1 MPHACRRFRDEA
13 DTKSGYHRLGSATG
27 TKTPVNF
34 QEVDDV
40 TSGQEWSLRG
50 DPRASVLAGSLLD
63 RRYRIDAP
71 IARGGMSTVYRALD
85 TRLDRP
91 VAVKIMDPKFAEDPQ
106 FVARFEFEARAVAR
120 LNNPGLVAV
129 YDHGRDGEFAFLVM
143 ELVEGGTLRE
153 LLRERGPMPPH
164 AAAAVIRPVL
174 DALGTA
180 HRAGLVHRDVK
191 PENILVSD
199 SGDVKI
205 ADFGLVRAVAASNAT
220 SSSVILGTAAYLSP
234 EQVTT
239 GSANAGSDVYG
250 VGVVLFELLTGRT
263 PFSGDTSLS
272 IAYQRI
278 DNDVP
283 RPSTFIAGVP
293 QEFDELVSR
302 ATNRDPA
309 GRFQNADDMA
319 RALRSVCARL
329 ELPPYRVPAPKRSAE
344 HRSAAALGAPTT
356 FAGDRHRPPPAP
368 PTRAVPA
375 PVQQDI
381 EPNHTRVHTAP
392 TSRGDDYSEVQV
404 PDRGGRRQYEFPNF
418 DADRQRSRR
427 AIVIWLT
434 VVALLA
440 VFVGVGGWWMGSGR
454 YTTVPEVGGLD
465 LTGAESAIVAA
476 DLTSATRGTYSDSVP
491 EDSLMGSDPTTGA
504 RVARGDTVYLLVSLG
519 QPRVPD
525 VSPGVSIGEMQDQLR
540 ERTFEPVDGG
550 DAFSTTT
557 PVGGVAAL
565 EPPPGTTLSV
575 GESVKILRSKGAP
588 PVDIPDVSGMS
599 ADEAVAALASVGITV
614 SATDIAFDDS
624 TDGGKVSA
632 TSPEIGTSVTAGSS
646 VRLQVSNAIQ
656 VPSLLGRSVGSARET
671 LERLELDV
679 RVRQVFDTD
688 GSLVVSQTP
697 GPGSRVAPG
706 SSVTVVSL
714 P

>member
-1 MPHACRRFRDEA
+1 MI
-13 DTKSGYHRLGSATG
+13 SGGS
-27 TKTPVNF
+27 V
-34 QEVDDV
+34 
-40 TSGQEWSLRG
+40 S
-50 DPRASVLAGSLLD
+50 AGSLLD

-91 VAVKIMDPKFAEDPQ
+91 VAVKIMDPKFAADPQ

-129 YDHGRDGEFAFLVM
+129 YDHGRDGEYAFLVM

-191 PENILVSD
+191 PENILISD
-199 SGDVKI
+199 YGDVKI

-278 DNDVP
+278 DNDVA
-283 RPSTFIAGVP
+283 RPSSLISGVP
-293 QEFDELVSR
+293 HEFDELVSR

-309 GRFQNADDMA
+309 SRFQNADEMA
-319 RALRSVCARL
+319 RALRAVCARL
-329 ELPPYRVPAPKRSAE
+329 ELPAYRVPAPRRSAE
-344 HRSAAALGAPTT
+344 HRSAAVLGAPTT
-356 FAGDRHRPPPAP
+356 FAGDRNAEPPAP
-368 PTRAVPA
+368 RTQAVAA
-375 PVQQDI
+375 PVSSDAGLH
-381 EPNHTRVHTAP
+381 HTRVQTAP
-392 TSRGDDYSEVQV
+392 TARDSAPAPDVV
-404 PDRGGRRQYEFPNF
+404 PPHTVGRRHYEFPDF

-434 VVALLA
+434 VVAVLA
-440 VFVGVGGWWMGSGR
+440 ALVGVGGWWMGSGR

-465 LTGAESAIVAA
+465 LLGAESALEAA
-476 DLTSATRGTYSDSVP
+476 DLASATRGTYSDTAP
-491 EDSLMGSDPTTGA
+491 LDSLVGTDPTTGS
-504 RVARGDTVYLLVSLG
+504 RVPRGDTVYLLVSLG
-519 QPRVPD
+519 APSVPD
-525 VSPGVSIGEMQDQLR
+525 IAPGISVGDMQELLR
-540 ERTFEPVDGG
+540 ERTFDPVDGG
-550 DAFSTTT
+550 EAFSTTA
-557 PVGGVAAL
+557 PIGGVAAL
-565 EPPPGTTLSV
+565 DPPPGTELSV
-575 GESVKILRSKGAP
+575 GDTVKILRSKGAP
-588 PVDIPDVSGMS
+588 PVDVPDIAGMS
-599 ADEAVAALASVGITV
+599 TDEATAALASVGISV
-614 SATDIAFDDS
+614 EGTDVAFDED
-624 TDGGKVSA
+624 TDGGKVTG

-646 VRLQVSNAIQ
+646 IRLQVSNAIS
-656 VPSLLGRSVGSARET
+656 VPSLLGRSVASARET
-671 LERLELDV
+671 LERLELGV
-679 RVRQVFDTD
+679 QVRQVFDTD
-688 GSLVVSQTP
+688 GSLVVSQNP

-706 SSVTVVSL
+706 STVTVVSL